1 MARRADPLLSLDSEG
16 RLDWGRLAPLRL
28 RARTLA
34 EGIYAGAHRSVRRG
48 PGVEFGGHRPYV
60 PGDDL
65 RWIDRHALMRHDR
78 LIVREFETETDRAVH
93 LVLDATSSMSFR
105 GDRAPAAKLAFAA
118 LIAAAVARV
127 ALSAGDPV
135 SLSWIGGRSSLPV
148 APTCGGDAFDRIV
161 RALEAIHAD
170 GDASSDR
177 LVFERCLS
185 PIARRARRGAVVIL
199 FSDLLDLPPRAHEQF
214 AAVGTAGRRLVA
226 VQVLDPDELDLPYDG
241 TVRLRSLEGDAVVET
256 EPSITRAGYL
266 QALEGLA
273 HEWSSVLATRAG
285 HLLRTRTDDDPLST
299 VRRIVRAVAEG
310 AS

>member
-1 MARRADPLLSLDSEG
+1 MARRADPLLSLDPEG

-148 APTCGGDAFDRIV
+148 APTCGGDTFDRIV
-161 RALEAIHAD
+161 L
-170 GDASSDR
+170 DR
-177 LVFERCLS
+177 RRT
-185 PIARRARRGAVVIL
+185 PPARRAGRGAGVIL

-226 VQVLDPDELDLPYDG
+226 VQVLDPDELDLPYEN

-256 EPSITRAGYL
+256 EPSITRAGYQQAIEDLTL
-266 QALEGLA
+266 Q
-273 HEWSSVLATRAG
+273 WSSILATRAG